1 MKSQAPSNVPG
12 DGNRRKCLQ
21 VGVVWNSL
29 KKQSTAQIVNIESPT
44 NRPTRKNDTGHTNH
58 LNLQATNTLAM
69 KFTVPLGCR
78 WSLYGVLKVGC
89 CRRGIVALLDVTRH
103 KTVPSLSPHFPG
115 SILCCTPLNPIQ
127 GQKMQ
132 FITFHIHWLG
142 VPSFPLHR
150 HIPGLYF
157 GISPPLPSPSY
168 RVRLHYT
175 LFMREISLN
184 RKRNNT
190 TGSKYDTTYGTLF
203 QSINFDFRECTT
215 FLGTKVGCFCFLFF
229 HFCEFFLKFLV
240 LL

>member
-1 MKSQAPSNVPG
+1 MLRDIRLSLPSAPTSRFPIVLHTPKPDPRTENAVYNVSHP
-12 DGNRRKCLQ
+12 LT
-21 VGVVWNSL
+21 
-29 KKQSTAQIVNIESPT
+29 QS
-44 NRPTRKNDTGHTNH
+44 
-58 LNLQATNTLAM
+58 
-69 KFTVPLGCR
+69 
-78 WSLYGVLKVGC
+78 
-89 CRRGIVALLDVTRH
+89 
-103 KTVPSLSPHFPG
+103 
-115 SILCCTPLNPIQ
+115 
-127 GQKMQ
+127 
-132 FITFHIHWLG
+132 
-142 VPSFPLHR
+142 SFLP
-150 HIPGLYF
+150 YF